1 MKTYK
6 ILIAPQALQEI
17 NDIKEWYNHRQRNL
31 GARFQKQAIRHINSL
46 YKDPH
51 IFTIRYNEIRC
62 IPIKKFPYMI
72 HYYINEDI
80 KSIEVLAV
88 LNTSR
93 NPEIWKDNLRRK

>member
-1 MKTYK
+1 
-6 ILIAPQALQEI
+6 
-17 NDIKEWYNHRQRNL
+17 
-31 GARFQKQAIRHINSL
+31 
-46 YKDPH
+46 
-51 IFTIRYNEIRC
+51 
-62 IPIKKFPYMI
+62 MI